1 MLQPPTVGH
10 PLTISEFCSGRP
22 ISTSFLTL
30 PNKVRGRFCCTL
42 KQLNADRFHR
52 QNQLPEYYKE
62 IVLPI
67 AIDTVEVRANVGQC
81 GSHPLSMPVEL
92 CLWRI
97 VQRQIPRYLDL
108 TYEQIITLWQS
119 AVHIANISV
128 VANFSFSQ
136 AKLNRREYPTLT
148 TVESDIK
155 RMVTNA
161 KSFNE
166 RSSEVFADAE
176 RIRKL
181 LANFMS
187 KHNVA
192 YKDPNYVPFPTPLP
206 GRTEGGDKDL
216 DADGDSGPELVNSK
230 VQKLST
236 FVGSTPGPGKRAD
249 GRTASSTPVVEDA
262 EGAGESF
269 VGDTFQLAQEKI
281 LTELIHLKDDE

>member
-1 MLQPPTVGH
+1 
-10 PLTISEFCSGRP
+10 
-22 ISTSFLTL
+22 
-30 PNKVRGRFCCTL
+30 
-42 KQLNADRFHR
+42 
-52 QNQLPEYYKE
+52 
-62 IVLPI
+62 
-67 AIDTVEVRANVGQC
+67 
-81 GSHPLSMPVEL
+81 
-92 CLWRI
+92 
-97 VQRQIPRYLDL
+97 
-108 TYEQIITLWQS
+108 
-119 AVHIANISV
+119 
-128 VANFSFSQ
+128 
-136 AKLNRREYPTLT
+136 
-148 TVESDIK
+148 
-155 RMVTNA
+155 MVTNA

-192 YKDPNYVPFPTPLP
+192 YKDPSYVPFPTPLP
-206 GRTEGGDKDL
+206 GQAEGGDKEP
-216 DADGDSGPELVNSK
+216 DADGDTEPELVNGK

-236 FVGSTPGPGKRAD
+236 FVGSNPGPGKRAD